1 MDDQLHVSQSATGQF
16 PGRAVLSN
24 DLQGILNRWL
34 GRALESHSEE
44 TFRFLGAEKDPF
56 RNPVGHTLREN
67 LGVLLEQVLGE
78 MKPEPVQAALQN
90 IIRIR
95 AVQDLTPSQ
104 AMQFIFQLRP
114 ILREL
119 HATANHEVLDDRIDQ
134 LGLWAFEEYSR
145 CRERIADLRISES
158 RRGMY
163 MGAAQREPAP
173 GEPES
178 SKQGFGHE
186 S

>member
-1 MDDQLHVSQSATGQF
+1 MDDETRNSQLAREQF
-16 PGRAVLSN
+16 PGCAVLN
-24 DLQGILNRWL
+24 DDMPGLLHRWL
-34 GRALESHSEE
+34 ERALERHSEE
-44 TFRFLGAEKDPF
+44 TVWFLGAEKDPF

-67 LGVLLEQVLGE
+67 LGVVLEQVLGA
-78 MKPEPVQAALQN
+78 MKAEPVQAALQN

-104 AMQFIFQLRP
+104 AVQFIFQLRP

-119 HATANHEVLDDRIDQ
+119 RAPVNYEVLDDRIDQ

-158 RRGMY
+158 RRAM
-163 MGAAQREPAP
+163 AQREPARIR
-173 GEPES
+173 PES
-178 SKQGFGHE
+178 NKQGFR

>member
-1 MDDQLHVSQSATGQF
+1 MDDQTRISQLAKEEF
-16 PGRAVLSN
+16 PGCAALFDDLPGVL
-24 DLQGILNRWL
+24 DRWL
-34 GRALESHSEE
+34 ERTLECHSEE
-44 TFRFLGAEKDPF
+44 TVRFLGAEKDPF

-67 LGVLLEQVLGE
+67 LSVLLEQVLGE

-104 AMQFIFQLRP
+104 AVQFIFQLRP

-119 HATANHEVLDDRIDQ
+119 HASVNYEVLDDRIDQ
-134 LGLWAFEEYSR
+134 LGLRAFEEYSR

-163 MGAAQREPAP
+163 MAAAQREPALSKP
-173 GEPES
+173 GSNE
-178 SKQGFGHE
+178 QGF
-186 S
+186 SA

>member
-1 MDDQLHVSQSATGQF
+1 MNYQNRNSQPAREELPGGAVQF
-16 PGRAVLSN
+16 HDLPGVL
-24 DLQGILNRWL
+24 DRWL
-34 GRALESHSEE
+34 QCALECHSEE
-44 TFRFLGAEKDPF
+44 TVRFLGAEKDPF

-95 AVQDLTPSQ
+95 AVQDLTPSR
-104 AMQFIFQLRP
+104 AVQFIFQLRP
-114 ILREL
+114 ILRE
-119 HATANHEVLDDRIDQ
+119 HYASENHEVLDDRIDR

-158 RRGMY
+158 RRAM
-163 MGAAQREPAP
+163 AQREPALRKP
-173 GEPES
+173 VAN
-178 SKQGFGHE
+178 KQGFRA
-186 S
+186 

>member
-1 MDDQLHVSQSATGQF
+1 MECHTRISQPAKEQVHGC
-16 PGRAVLSN
+16 AVLFE
-24 DLQGILNRWL
+24 DLPGVLERWL
-34 GRALESHSEE
+34 ERALECHSDE
-44 TFRFLGAEKDPF
+44 TVRFLGAEKDPF

-67 LGVLLEQVLGE
+67 LGVLLEQVRCE

-95 AVQDLTPSQ
+95 AVQDLTASQ
-104 AMQFIFQLRP
+104 AVQFIFHLRP
-114 ILREL
+114 ILREHCASL
-119 HATANHEVLDDRIDQ
+119 YREVLDDRIDQ

-163 MGAAQREPAP
+163 MAAAQRELASS
-173 GEPES
+173 ES
-178 SKQGFGHE
+178 GSNKQGCKA
-186 S
+186 